1 MAIGMIIG
9 SVFWLTER
17 IDRLERENGTK
28 IVQLMVTQK
37 VNKLA
42 ASVADYAYW
51 DKGYAYVVSQHHAE
65 IDAEIGSAASADGIF
80 SHVMILD
87 SSGTPLAMLTN
98 RDVRTKSTSARCN
111 RF

>member
-51 DKGYAYVVSQHHAE
+51 DKGYATWFRSTTLKSTLK
-65 IDAEIGSAASADGIF
+65 SAARLQQTGYS
-80 SHVMILD
+80 
-87 SSGTPLAMLTN
+87 AML
-98 RDVRTKSTSARCN
+98 
-111 RF
+111 